1 MVLAGLYIQAGS
13 QAEFR
18 DEIGLQVGLCGQVG
32 LQAVCHSLL
41 SEVTGGLPG
50 LGGPAAVSDSWWSWR
65 LYFTVRQGQSGLPGQ
80 KWIAGYALQLGGV
93 IGWDT

>member
-1 MVLAGLYIQAGS
+1 MHCYFLGGGHGLCNCSWVGGSPGYAAGQMVLAGLYIQAGS

-50 LGGPAAVSDSWWSWR
+50 LGGPAAVSDS
-65 LYFTVRQGQSGLPGQ
+65 
-80 KWIAGYALQLGGV
+80 
-93 IGWDT
+93 